1 MTEITRWIQHFSFAR
16 DSKTL
21 LELGNN
27 ALTELSNANYVVIH
41 ISESE
46 LNLTT
51 QQPLVQNSKLINVA
65 MHRNEL
71 LQLPGYAEPAS
82 LPFVAISSSCS
93 NSLTALFYL
102 FYEKA
107 PSSSNSL
114 TQQQSD
120 AITIISETFLLAWQ
134 SIAIQEQLSRQL
146 AEKSAELLEIQ
157 QQSEQAL
164 RIKNRFLSATSHD
177 LRQPLQQ
184 IHNLTAML
192 KKQIH
197 QPESLKLLSRLTH
210 VIEDMDDV
218 MKTLL
223 NLDRLTQG
231 IIQPEMTNFLI
242 TDLFD
247 VLKSD
252 FQQIASDNHLSLEFD
267 VLKTQVY
274 SDKKLLLQI
283 LRNLLSNAIKY
294 TPKGTIGIR
303 LQRQDKHL
311 QLSVFDT
318 GPGILAGQQKMIF
331 DPFYQLDSDSD
342 SNGFGL
348 GLSIVKALCETL
360 RIPVSIHSEP
370 GLGTEFRLTLVRSQS
385 DFEPTSEA
393 SEQLIQTQPTA
404 TYKIL
409 YLEDDPVLLESMELL
424 LQMADFNTL
433 SASNLEQAL
442 MRVEQQAFQP
452 DLILTDKKLS
462 QNQDGIQAVKQI
474 RRHFDSNIPAILLTG
489 YTESRITNEAL
500 QDVQRVLTKPIDI
513 DLLTCEIKQLL
524 S

>member
-1 MTEITRWIQHFSFAR
+1 
-16 DSKTL
+16 
-21 LELGNN
+21 
-27 ALTELSNANYVVIH
+27 
-41 ISESE
+41 
-46 LNLTT
+46 
-51 QQPLVQNSKLINVA
+51 
-65 MHRNEL
+65 
-71 LQLPGYAEPAS
+71 
-82 LPFVAISSSCS
+82 
-93 NSLTALFYL
+93 
-102 FYEKA
+102 
-107 PSSSNSL
+107 
-114 TQQQSD
+114 
-120 AITIISETFLLAWQ
+120 
-134 SIAIQEQLSRQL
+134 
-146 AEKSAELLEIQ
+146 
-157 QQSEQAL
+157 
-164 RIKNRFLSATSHD
+164 
-177 LRQPLQQ
+177 
-184 IHNLTAML
+184 ML

-318 GPGILAGQQKMIF
+318 GPGILAEQQKMIF